1 MASASLRRPR
11 PERGRVGTSSEDLRS
26 IPAPPWAGARSTGI
40 AWALAATSFGFVVVQ
55 LDVTIVNVAMPQ
67 IGKDLGA
74 GATGLQWVVDA
85 YTLAFAA
92 LLLTAGSFA
101 DRFGS
106 RRVFSLGLVLFG
118 LASLACA
125 LAPSIGVLIAARAAQ
140 GIGAAL
146 ILPTSLSLLSHA
158 CAGDA
163 AARTH
168 AIGWWSAIGGVV
180 SAAGPVVGGALTSGL
195 GWRAIFFVNLPIC
208 AVGLWTVSR
217 HLADTVRVAAQ
228 RVDAAGQVLAIFAL
242 FFLTHSVIE
251 AGVQGWAAAPVL
263 RGFGVAAVAIAA
275 FVFTELRVAE
285 PMIPLGL
292 FRNRAFSASVVLG
305 VVMNL
310 TFYGMIFVL
319 SLYFQNAKGY
329 TPTQAGFALLPLV
342 VIMLANLAS
351 GRLAKRYSPRLPV
364 IAGLLLLA
372 LSSALLHGIDET
384 TSYLRI
390 LPSLLL
396 MAIGAGI
403 ATPALISRTL
413 ASVEPARS
421 ATASAILGAARQ
433 VGSAIGVAL
442 FGALVSG
449 VPAQLAAGASVS
461 FDLSTLFRLAGVL
474 LAVLYL

>member
-1 MASASLRRPR
+1 M
-11 PERGRVGTSSEDLRS
+11 GTGSEDLRS
-26 IPAPPWAGARSTGI
+26 IAAPLRAGVRSAGI
-40 AWALAATSFGFVVVQ
+40 GWPLAATSFGFVVVQ

-74 GATGLQWVVDA
+74 GVAGLQWIVDA

-125 LAPSIGVLIAARAAQ
+125 LAPSTGMLIAARAAQ

-158 CAGDA
+158 CAGDG

-180 SAAGPVVGGALTSGL
+180 SAAGPVVGGALTSGF
-195 GWRAIFFVNLPIC
+195 GWRSIFFVNLPIC
-208 AVGLWTVSR
+208 AVGLWATRR
-217 HLADTVRVAAQ
+217 HVAETVRVAAQ
-228 RVDAAGQVLAIFAL
+228 RVDAAGQLLAILAL

-263 RGFGVAAVAIAA
+263 WGFAVAAVVIAA
-275 FVFTELRVAE
+275 FVFTESRVAE

-329 TPTQAGFALLPLV
+329 TPTQTGFALLPFV

-351 GRLAKRYSPRLPV
+351 GRLARRYSPRVPV

-384 TSYLRI
+384 TPYLRI

-421 ATASAILGAARQ
+421 ATASAIFGAARQ
-433 VGSAIGVAL
+433 VGSAIGIAL

-449 VPAQLAAGASVS
+449 LPAQLAAGASVS

-474 LAVLYL
+474 LAVLCL

>member
-1 MASASLRRPR
+1 M
-11 PERGRVGTSSEDLRS
+11 GTGSEGLRS
-26 IPAPPWAGARSTGI
+26 IAAPPWTGARSTGI
-40 AWALAATSFGFVVVQ
+40 GWTLAATSFGFVVVQ

-74 GATGLQWVVDA
+74 GATGLQWIVDA

-118 LASLACA
+118 LASLSCA
-125 LAPSIGVLIAARAAQ
+125 LAPSIGVLIVARAAQ

-168 AIGWWSAIGGVV
+168 AIGWWSAFGGVV

-195 GWRAIFFVNLPIC
+195 GWRSIFFVNLPIC
-208 AVGLWTVSR
+208 ALGLWATRRYV
-217 HLADTVRVAAQ
+217 AETVRVATQ
-228 RVDAAGQVLAIFAL
+228 RLDITGQVLAILAL

-251 AGVQGWAAAPVL
+251 AGVHGWAAASVL
-263 RGFGVAAVAIAA
+263 SGFAVAAVVIAA
-275 FVFTELRVAE
+275 FVFTESRVAE

-292 FRNRAFSASVVLG
+292 FRNKAFSASIMLG

-329 TPTQAGFALLPLV
+329 TPTQTGFALLPFV

-351 GRLAKRYSPRLPV
+351 GHLARRYSPRVPV
-364 IAGLLLLA
+364 VAGLLLLA
-372 LSSALLHGIDET
+372 LSSGLLHGIDET
-384 TSYLRI
+384 TPYLRI

-413 ASVEPARS
+413 ASVEPTRS

-433 VGSAIGVAL
+433 VGSAIGIAL
-442 FGALVSG
+442 FGALVWG
-449 VPAQLAAGASVS
+449 LPAQLAAGASVS

-474 LAVLYL
+474 LAVVCL

>member
-1 MASASLRRPR
+1 M
-11 PERGRVGTSSEDLRS
+11 GTASEDLRS
-26 IPAPPWAGARSTGI
+26 IAAPPWADAQGAGI
-40 AWALAATSFGFVVVQ
+40 GWTLAATSFGFVVVQ

-74 GATGLQWVVDA
+74 GVIGLQWIVDA

-101 DRFGS
+101 DCFGS

-125 LAPSIGVLIAARAAQ
+125 LAPSIGVLIGARAAQ

-158 CAGDA
+158 FAGDA
-163 AARTH
+163 TARTH

-195 GWRAIFFVNLPIC
+195 GWRSIFFVNLPVC
-208 AVGLWTVSR
+208 ALGLWATRRYV
-217 HLADTVRVAAQ
+217 AETVRVAT
-228 RVDAAGQVLAIFAL
+228 RRLDITGQVLAIFAL

-251 AGVQGWAAAPVL
+251 AGLQGWGAAPVL
-263 RGFGVAAVAIAA
+263 SGFAVAAVVIAA
-275 FVFTELRVAE
+275 FVFTESRVAE

-292 FRNRAFSASVVLG
+292 FRNKAFLASIMLG
-305 VVMNL
+305 IVMNL
-310 TFYGMIFVL
+310 TFYGTIFVL

-329 TPTQAGFALLPLV
+329 TPTQTGFALLPFV
-342 VIMLANLAS
+342 VIMLANLGS
-351 GRLAKRYSPRLPV
+351 GRLARRYSPRVPV
-364 IAGLLLLA
+364 IAGFLLLT

-384 TSYLRI
+384 TPYLRI

-413 ASVEPARS
+413 ASVDPARS
-421 ATASAILGAARQ
+421 ATASAIFGAARQ
-433 VGSAIGVAL
+433 VGSAIGIAL
-442 FGALVSG
+442 FGALVVG
-449 VPAQLAAGASVS
+449 LPAQLAAGAAFS
-461 FDLSTLFRLAGVL
+461 FDLSALFRLAGVL
-474 LAVLYL
+474 LAVVCL